1 MVSLVERETPYL
13 LSAAL
18 SPGTPETVVTPH
30 GTGTVTAGVY
40 VGAKRSE
47 RYRCMWSQWMVDGCV
62 RDRGAKSGWSL
73 FSFFFLT
80 QSAETDTVQTI
91 RAPAKAWAVAKLAR
105 QLQVRQRLLQN
116 TPLLCGIAQ

>member
-1 MVSLVERETPYL
+1 VVSLVERATPYL

-47 RYRCMWSQWMVDGCV
+47 RYKVVSPKGSLSGALAGC
-62 RDRGAKSGWSL
+62 GAADCSVPGGVL
-73 FSFFFLT
+73 G
-80 QSAETDTVQTI
+80 
-91 RAPAKAWAVAKLAR
+91 RLAR
-105 QLQVRQRLLQN
+105 CGARCVPMLFCVFGVFALVVHVRTVGAMCR
-116 TPLLCGIAQ
+116 